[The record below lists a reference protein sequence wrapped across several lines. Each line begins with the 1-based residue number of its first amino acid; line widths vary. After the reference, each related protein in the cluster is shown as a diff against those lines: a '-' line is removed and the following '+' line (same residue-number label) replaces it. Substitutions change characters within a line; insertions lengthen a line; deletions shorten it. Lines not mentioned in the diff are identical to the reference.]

1 MSDELPPGWSSLTYC
16 VLRAAAWY
24 PDRSVPTG
32 EWEKALHEH
41 GGFEMHDAARRF
53 LAEFGGLNTD
63 EWTPGPVM
71 PQSPFRFDPR
81 VAEGEGKLFAEL
93 SEQAGTYLYPIGHAD
108 SGDSYLGMAVS
119 GAVYIGRE
127 SVELLTD
134 TAYEAMEQLVME
146 RRTDAPLPFV
156 PAGDRLV
163 LPHRPEHDPSAE
175 VGTRWSAE
183 TDRALR
189 LAGWHPG
196 RSVSTEEWERVLR
209 EADEGFEMHDAAR
222 RFLTEFGGLEFRL
235 KGPGRTMARS
245 PFRIDP
251 LLAKWDFE
259 IIDLQSE
266 EVGTCLYPIGDA
278 DRGNFYLTM
287 AADGAVHHGMD
298 YVCLLADNGDKA
310 LEKFIEGRK

>member
-1 MSDELPPGWSSLTYC
+1 MTSSNYGGGPEMSDELPPGWSSLTYC

-41 GGFEMHDAARRF
+41 GGFEMHDAARRL
-53 LAEFGGLNTD
+53 LA
-63 EWTPGPVM
+63 
-71 PQSPFRFDPR
+71 
-81 VAEGEGKLFAEL
+81 
-93 SEQAGTYLYPIGHAD
+93 
-108 SGDSYLGMAVS
+108 
-119 GAVYIGRE
+119 
-127 SVELLTD
+127 
-134 TAYEAMEQLVME
+134 
-146 RRTDAPLPFV
+146 
-156 PAGDRLV
+156 
-163 LPHRPEHDPSAE
+163 
-175 VGTRWSAE
+175 
-183 TDRALR
+183 
-189 LAGWHPG
+189 
-196 RSVSTEEWERVLR
+196 
-209 EADEGFEMHDAAR
+209 
-222 RFLTEFGGLEFRL
+222 EFGGLEFRL

-310 LEKFIEGRK
+310 LEKLIEGRK